1 MKSAGSRALWFLLT
15 AALILALVADLRWGS
30 LSMDWNT
37 WWQALAGGEE
47 SVIRTVLWQFRI
59 PKALTAWAVGS
70 GLGLAGLLMQS
81 MLRNPIAG
89 PYVLGMSGGA
99 GLMVGIWILTGVALG
114 WQWPVEWGI
123 PVAAALGA
131 SAVLLADLWLYY
143 RTRSAVTL
151 LIAGLMI
158 GLFSGALLSLLQ
170 FWAPARNLQ
179 KFVFWSM
186 GNLGHLQ
193 ASHIAILW
201 VLIIVSYAAVWHW
214 RGRMDLLLLGDEYVS
229 SAGYSLF
236 VLHRFIVII
245 SGLLAGVITALVGP
259 IAFVGLMVPHAAFL
273 LTGSR
278 LHATALP
285 GVFLLGGI
293 LMLTADLLSQ
303 LPGSEGVLPVN
314 SITSL
319 LGAPLVVWLLVK
331 RKF

>member
-1 MKSAGSRALWFLLT
+1 MKSVGNSVLWLLLSIAL
-15 AALILALVADLRWGS
+15 ALALVADLRWGS
-30 LSMDWNT
+30 LSMDWAT
-37 WWQALAGGEE
+37 WWQALVGSSDG
-47 SVIRTVLWQFRI
+47 VVRTVLWQFRI
-59 PKALTAWAVGS
+59 PKAFTAWAVGS

-81 MLRNPIAG
+81 MFRNPIAG

-99 GLMVGIWILTGVALG
+99 GLMVGIWILAGAAVG
-114 WQWPVEWGI
+114 WSLPVEWGI

-143 RTRSAVTL
+143 RTRSVVTL
-151 LIAGLMI
+151 LITGLMI
-158 GLFSGALLSLLQ
+158 GIFSGALLSLLQ
-170 FWAPARNLQ
+170 FWAPARDLQ

-186 GNLGHLQ
+186 GNLGNLQ
-193 ASHIAILW
+193 WTQIAVLW
-201 VLIIVSYAAVWHW
+201 VLLLLSYIAVWRW
-214 RGRMDLLLLGDEYVS
+214 RRRMDLLLLGDEYVS
-229 SAGYSLF
+229 SAGYSVF
-236 VLHRFIVII
+236 VLHRFIVLTA
-245 SGLLAGVITALVGP
+245 GLLAGVITAFAGP

-278 LHATALP
+278 LHAKAIP
-285 GVFLLGGI
+285 AVFLLGGV

-319 LGAPLVVWLLVK
+319 LGAPLVVWLLIN